1 MEEGGPKRYYSAGDQ
16 ILDQL
21 LCLSKCC
28 RLRSPSFEDPG
39 VRNRFIDPIRT
50 SVTFVGQAMAAY
62 FMSASSNLKHCI
74 GGQTGQHSLD
84 EEGPADS
91 TSVEQVQDS
100 WETLRNPA
108 EPSPIPGTLLPRRI
122 KFEVTCDDQGSRLKS
137 KAALVEGGAERW
149 QPLRDAATSAGLRK
163 LVRTGATLLGH
174 EGSFSRPSDACS
186 KTSFRAD

>member
-1 MEEGGPKRYYSAGDQ
+1 M
-16 ILDQL
+16 
-21 LCLSKCC
+21 
-28 RLRSPSFEDPG
+28 
-39 VRNRFIDPIRT
+39 RNRFIDPIRT

-62 FMSASSNLKHCI
+62 FMPASSNLKHCI

-137 KAALVEGGAERW
+137 KQLWWKGA
-149 QPLRDAATSAGLRK
+149 PNN
-163 LVRTGATLLGH
+163 
-174 EGSFSRPSDACS
+174 GSP
-186 KTSFRAD
+186 